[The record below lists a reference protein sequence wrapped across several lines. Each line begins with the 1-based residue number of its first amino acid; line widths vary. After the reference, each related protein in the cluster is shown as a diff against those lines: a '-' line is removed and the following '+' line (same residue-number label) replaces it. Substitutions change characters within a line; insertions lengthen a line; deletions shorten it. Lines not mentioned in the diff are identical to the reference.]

1 MQELM
6 LGLHPRHTE
15 DDNCAY
21 NHTST
26 QTFEGSS
33 SEPTFLKPKSKPL
46 VELVTWTTGQ
56 QSSNNP
62 EIPGW
67 GFVVVSAINLAEH
80 LAL

>member
-26 QTFEGSS
+26 QTFEGNS

-46 VELVTWTTGQ
+46 VELVT
-56 QSSNNP
+56 
-62 EIPGW
+62 
-67 GFVVVSAINLAEH
+67 
-80 LAL
+80 